1 MKPAEL
7 LDVLFKVVMTAAA
20 IKAAMGTIISPM
32 RGKHPIP
39 GRTPRGSYPVELGA
53 DLDADLD
60 DIEYEDLL

>member
-1 MKPAEL
+1 
-7 LDVLFKVVMTAAA
+7 MTVAA

-32 RGKHPIP
+32 RGRHPIP
-39 GRTPRGSYPVELGA
+39 GRTPRGRYPVELGA